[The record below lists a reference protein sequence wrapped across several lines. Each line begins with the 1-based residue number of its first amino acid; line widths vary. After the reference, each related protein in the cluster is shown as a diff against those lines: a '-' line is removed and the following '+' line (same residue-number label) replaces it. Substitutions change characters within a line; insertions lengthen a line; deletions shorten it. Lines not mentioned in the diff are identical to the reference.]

1 MEYRILC
8 ESDRK
13 FMTVVWEN
21 EPVSSNR
28 LVSLCLEKL
37 GWKKS
42 TTYTMLRKL
51 CEKGLVRNEN
61 STVTSLVPREK
72 VMEHESAAFVEQ
84 SFGGSLP
91 SFLVSFFGGRKLNE
105 AEAEELKKLIDSC
118 KED

>member
-1 MEYRILC
+1 MEYRRLC
-8 ESDRK
+8 ESDQK
-13 FMTVVWEN
+13 FMTVIWEN
-21 EPVSSNR
+21 EPVGSSA
-28 LVSLCLEKL
+28 LVALCLEKL

-61 STVTSLVPREK
+61 SVVTSLVPREK

-84 SFGGSLP
+84 TFGGSLP
-91 SFLVSFFGGRKLNE
+91 SFLVSFFGGRKLGE
-105 AEAEELKKLIDSC
+105 AEAEELKRLIDGY